1 LEDGKRFVEI
11 VDFSKDVIPLTG
23 LSIFRF
29 YAVRKRNPNRR
40 ALLDQAGKVIDY
52 EVFSKH

>member
-1 LEDGKRFVEI
+1 VKI

-23 LSIFRF
+23 LSIFQF

-52 EVFSKH
+52 EVLSKH